1 MVESGPGLR
10 RAVRFGL
17 SYREVAKRAIDGL
30 IHGTSGRVTLDRI
43 NGNSLQPE
51 GRAVPEWQGNP
62 QQAIS
67 MTQCFGCW
75 TQCGVRVRV
84 DRQTDRVLRIAGN
97 PYHPLSQERHVDS
110 ALPLQDALAQLG
122 GESGLDARST
132 ACARGAT
139 LLEGLYSPL
148 RVLEPMKRVGKRGE
162 GKWQRISFEQLIAEV
177 VEGAICSARGMWTV
191 CERSAIWKHRS
202 TFGARGWGRKPTS
215 CW

>member
-1 MVESGPGLR
+1 M
-10 RAVRFGL
+10 
-17 SYREVAKRAIDGL
+17 
-30 IHGTSGRVTLDRI
+30 TLDRI

-51 GRAVPEWQGNP
+51 GRAVPEWQRNP

-110 ALPLQDALAQLG
+110 ALPLQDALAQLS

-132 ACARGAT
+132 ACARGA

-162 GKWQRISFEQLIAEV
+162 GAGSASALSSLSLKWWRGDLFGE
-177 VEGAICSARGMWTV
+177 GMWTV

-202 TFGARGWGRKPTS
+202 TFGARAGAESQPAAGDQCR
-215 CW
+215 

>member
-1 MVESGPGLR
+1 MIMVREAQAFYCGENNMAKLTRRQWLKVGL
-10 RAVRFGL
+10 AFGGLSAFGL

-139 LLEGLYSPL
+139 LLEG
-148 RVLEPMKRVGKRGE
+148 
-162 GKWQRISFEQLIAEV
+162 FT
-177 VEGAICSARGMWTV
+177 AR
-191 CERSAIWKHRS
+191 CA
-202 TFGARGWGRKPTS
+202 
-215 CW
+215 CWSR

>member
-1 MVESGPGLR
+1 MAKLTRRQWLKVGL
-10 RAVRFGL
+10 AFGGLSAFGL

-139 LLEGLYSPL
+139 LLEGLYS
-148 RVLEPMKRVGKRGE
+148 RC
-162 GKWQRISFEQLIAEV
+162 A
-177 VEGAICSARGMWTV
+177 
-191 CERSAIWKHRS
+191 
-202 TFGARGWGRKPTS
+202 
-215 CW
+215 CWSR

>member
-139 LLEGLYSPL
+139 LLEGFTAAA
-148 RVLEPMKRVGKRGE
+148 RAGADEARRQARRG
-162 GKWQRISFEQLIAEV
+162 QVAAHQL
-177 VEGAICSARGMWTV
+177 
-191 CERSAIWKHRS
+191 
-202 TFGARGWGRKPTS
+202 
-215 CW
+215 

>member
-132 ACARGAT
+132 ARARRHAAGGFTAAARAGAD
-139 LLEGLYSPL
+139 EA
-148 RVLEPMKRVGKRGE
+148 RRQARRG
-162 GKWQRISFEQLIAEV
+162 QVAAHQL
-177 VEGAICSARGMWTV
+177 
-191 CERSAIWKHRS
+191 
-202 TFGARGWGRKPTS
+202 
-215 CW
+215 